1 MQSERQKSRRV
12 FGRRILP
19 RLGIGNELRCR
30 EATEDAVVVVV
41 EAVDNYGVVGEVDVK
56 DIF

>member
-30 EATEDAVVVVV
+30 EATEDAVVVV
-41 EAVDNYGVVGEVDVK
+41 EAVDNYGVDKYVSRRGGC
-56 DIF
+56 